1 VIKDTDIEDVD
12 EHSNVGGPDEEVLHK
27 QLSKKDIAKIEN
39 QCKYESLPS
48 HESQRDALNNKPSQ
62 KAAEPEQILEMNFQ
76 ESPSRPEMLR
86 STNEDN
92 QP

>member
-1 VIKDTDIEDVD
+1 MIKDTDIEDVD

-48 HESQRDALNNKPSQ
+48 HES
-62 KAAEPEQILEMNFQ
+62 
-76 ESPSRPEMLR
+76 
-86 STNEDN
+86 
-92 QP
+92 

>member
-1 VIKDTDIEDVD
+1 VIKDTDIEDLD

-62 KAAEPEQILEMNFQ
+62 KAAEPEQTLEMNYQ
-76 ESPSRPEMLR
+76 ESPTRPEVLR
-86 STNEDN
+86 STTEDN
-92 QP
+92 QA

>member
-12 EHSNVGGPDEEVLHK
+12 EHSNVGGPDEEVLRK

-48 HESQRDALNNKPSQ
+48 NESQRDAMKNKPSQ
-62 KAAEPEQILEMNFQ
+62 QVIE
-76 ESPSRPEMLR
+76 
-86 STNEDN
+86 
-92 QP
+92 